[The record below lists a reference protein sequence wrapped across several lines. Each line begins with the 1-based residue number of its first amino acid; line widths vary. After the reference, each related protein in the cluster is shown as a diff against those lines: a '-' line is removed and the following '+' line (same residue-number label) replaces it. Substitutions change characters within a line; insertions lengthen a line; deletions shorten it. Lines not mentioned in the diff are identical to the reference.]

1 MNQTLIAEENGI
13 AQALLEEFEREY
25 VTTRKFLERLP
36 NDKLSWRPHP
46 KSMSAGELGLHI
58 AETPGGALRMGL
70 LDRASPP
77 DTTRRAEAT
86 SVAELLSLIDDSAVF
101 VRGTLS
107 TVTDAK
113 MQGTFALDLPDGSTF
128 ELPRSRFI
136 RSVML
141 NHWYHHRGQ
150 FGVYLRLLGVSVPS
164 SYGPSGDELGG
175 I

>member
-1 MNQTLIAEENGI
+1 LNQTLIAEQTGI
-13 AQALLEEFEREY
+13 AQAMLEEFEREY
-25 VTTRKFLERLP
+25 LTTRKFLARLP
-36 NDKLSWRPHP
+36 SDKLSWRPHP
-46 KSMSAGELGLHI
+46 KSMSAGQLGLHI

-77 DTTRRAEAT
+77 NTNDREEAT
-86 SVAELLSLIDDSAVF
+86 SVAQLLTAIDEGAAF
-101 VRGTLS
+101 VRETLPN
-107 TVTDAK
+107 VTDPRMHSAF
-113 MQGTFALDLPDGSTF
+113 TIDLPDGSVF

-150 FGVYLRLLGVSVPS
+150 FGVYLRLLNVPVPS

>member
-1 MNQTLIAEENGI
+1 LNQTLTAESTGI
-13 AQALLEEFEREY
+13 AKAMLEEFEREY

-46 KSMSAGELGLHI
+46 KSMSAGQLALHI

-70 LDRASPP
+70 LERASPP
-77 DTTRRAEAT
+77 NPNQREEAK
-86 SVAELLSLIDDSAVF
+86 SIAELLSRIDDSAAF
-101 VRGTLS
+101 VRETLP

-113 MQGTFALDLPDGSTF
+113 MQATFAIDLPDGSAF

-136 RSVML
+136 RSVVL

>member
-1 MNQTLIAEENGI
+1 MNQTLIAEKNGI
-13 AQALLEEFEREY
+13 ARALLEEFEREY
-25 VTTRKFLERLP
+25 MTTRKFLERLP
-36 NDKLSWRPHP
+36 DDKLSWRPHP

-70 LDRASPP
+70 LERASPP
-77 DTTRRAEAT
+77 NTNQREEAK
-86 SVAELLSLIDDSAVF
+86 SIAELLSRIDDSAAF
-101 VRGTLS
+101 VREVLP

-136 RSVML
+136 RSVVL